1 MSNQQVANEFV
12 MFAVDVG
19 KKLAVALQN
28 CLMHQQAQGGQ
39 GSGSSQSE
47 SGSQGAL
54 DSGQGEGGSGQSKL
68 GIVRRA
74 LDFPSLMLT
83 LGFQPAFTFYLSK
96 LSELKDFRA
105 VYEVYKYL
113 KNDGSDVP
121 NEVCGELRSAEG
133 SGYAGYVAI
142 VLHALGKAGKSVQ
155 VDQDLVTLF
164 KNLLDLTVSVT
175 LDDERVLLQY
185 LEEVKKV
192 LEALPYG

>member
-1 MSNQQVANEFV
+1 MSSQQVTNEYV
-12 MFAVDVG
+12 KFAVDVG

-28 CLMHQQAQGGQ
+28 CLKRQQAQGGQ
-39 GSGSSQSE
+39 GSGSRQSE
-47 SGSQGAL
+47 PRSQGAEG
-54 DSGQGEGGSGQSKL
+54 SGQGKGNSGQSKL

-74 LDFPSLMLT
+74 VDFPSLMLN

-96 LSELKDFRA
+96 LSKLEDFRA

-113 KNDGSDVP
+113 KDDGSDVP
-121 NEVCGELRSAEG
+121 NEVCGELSNAEG

-142 VLHALGKAGKSVQ
+142 VLHALEKAGKSVQ
-155 VDQDLVTLF
+155 VDQDWVALF
-164 KNLLDLTVSVT
+164 KDLLDLTVSVT

>member
-1 MSNQQVANEFV
+1 MSDQQVANEFV
-12 MFAVDVG
+12 GFAVHVG
-19 KKLAVALQN
+19 KNLAVALQN
-28 CLMHQQAQGGQ
+28 CLKRPQAQGGQ

-47 SGSQGAL
+47 SGSQGAGG
-54 DSGQGEGGSGQSKL
+54 SGQGSDDSEQSKL

-113 KNDGSDVP
+113 KGDGSNVP
-121 NEVCGELRSAEG
+121 NEVCSELRSAEG

-142 VLHALGKAGKSVQ
+142 ILYALEKVGKSVQ
-155 VDQDLVTLF
+155 VDEDLVTLF
-164 KNLLDLTVSVT
+164 RNLLDLTVSVT

-185 LEEVKKV
+185 LEEVRKV
-192 LEALPYG
+192 LGALPYG